1 MAVLKPCLRRYGLSC
16 VKKLDATLSKRKGG
30 VDARFI
36 LARAQG
42 FGAAW
47 DGQRLD
53 LGIAANIPEERPA
66 HRPPVK
72 QIWIYASSI
81 ND

>member
-1 MAVLKPCLRRYGLSC
+1 MGE
-16 VKKLDATLSKRKGG
+16 LDDAFSMRKGDI
-30 VDARFI
+30 DARFI
-36 LARAQG
+36 CARAQG

-47 DGQRLD
+47 DVERLD
-53 LGIAANIPEERPA
+53 YGIATNIPEERPV

-72 QIWIYASSI
+72 QIWTYASSI